1 MKTNEMNLG
10 TEVSSRLFKNR
21 TAGLQTILAFVI
33 VSLFMIFGSVP
44 ASAHCDSYDG
54 PTIKDAVKALETNN
68 VKLVLKWI
76 KPEQEKE
83 IIPLFNKT
91 YALKSGDKEVYAI
104 VEKHF
109 FETLVRLHRET
120 EGAPYTGLKP
130 AGTTKSIILM
140 SDQAIES
147 RNIDDLL
154 GKLNNHIGKVLKE
167 KYEKVAALEKIKNDS
182 PEQGREYVEAYVDYT
197 HTIEAMHDIVEQG
210 SGHAAHNH

>member
-10 TEVSSRLFKNR
+10 TEVSTRLLKNR
-21 TAGLQTILAFVI
+21 TAGLPSILSLVM
-33 VSLFMIFGSVP
+33 VSLFMIFGSIP

-76 KPEQEKE
+76 TPEQEKE

-130 AGTTKSIILM
+130 AGTTKPIILM

-154 GKLNNHIGKVLKE
+154 GKLNNHIGKVLRE
-167 KYEKVAALEKIKNDS
+167 KYEKVAALDKVKNDS

-197 HTIEAMHDIVEQG
+197 HTIEAIHDIIEQG